1 MEIEKMISPGYVIVR
16 LIIPEDPQPLVAN
29 LAGFGYGMTRIEG
42 TGSFSSTVNIIF
54 MIVPRP
60 ELGRLMDIHA
70 KEYPAILYTVED
82 VRNIR
87 EGAKI
92 FHRDAQGRILGFFGL

>member
-1 MEIEKMISPGYVIVR
+1 VIVR
-16 LIIPEDPQPLVAN
+16 LITPGDPQPLIDN
-29 LAGFGYGMTRIEG
+29 LAGLGYGMTRIEG
-42 TGSFSSTVNIIF
+42 SGSFSNAVTIIL

-60 ELGRLMDIHA
+60 ELGRLMNILS
-70 KEYPAILYTVED
+70 KEYPSVLYTVED

-92 FHRDAQGRILGFFGL
+92 FHHDTRSRILGFFGL

>member
-1 MEIEKMISPGYVIVR
+1 MEIEKMISLGNVIVR
-16 LIIPEDPQPLVAN
+16 LITPDDPQALIAH
-29 LAGFGYGMTRIEG
+29 LAGLGYGMTRIEG
-42 TGSFSSTVNIIF
+42 SGSFSNTVTIIL

-60 ELGRLMDIHA
+60 ELGRLLHILS

-92 FHRDAQGRILGFFGL
+92 FHHDTKNRILGFFGI

>member
-1 MEIEKMISPGYVIVR
+1 
-16 LIIPEDPQPLVAN
+16 
-29 LAGFGYGMTRIEG
+29 
-42 TGSFSSTVNIIF
+42 

-60 ELGRLMDIHA
+60 EPGCLIDLLS
-70 KEYPAILYTVED
+70 KEYPAILYTMED

-92 FHRDAQGRILGFFGL
+92 FRRATKSRIPGFFGL